1 MRIHS
6 EASHRAFKKK
16 QILCGSHAQV
26 FHPPPPASLISRP
39 EPLAGVS
46 GPRLIVQTD
55 ITSVPIL
62 VTECP
67 LYTEK
72 ANNVNQG
79 E

>member
-6 EASHRAFKKK
+6 EASPRAFKKK
-16 QILCGSHAQV
+16 QNSCGPHAQV
-26 FHPPPPASLISRP
+26 FRPP